1 MKHRLSFLRTGRTAL
16 AAMLPVM
23 LAASFAYAAANKA
36 GATAGATA
44 VPVSATS
51 PVEEHILANGM
62 KVLLVPRHLS
72 PTVSGGWVA
81 HVGSANERPG
91 ITGIAHLFEHMMFK
105 GSHVIGTRDDAL
117 DARLIDQQEA
127 LMDEMRAELSKLR
140 AAQRRGDIDDMTRP
154 ENKTPRMKQLESRF
168 DSLVAL
174 QRKNMV
180 KNEFDLILQ
189 KNGGSRIN
197 AFTNEDMTFYFETL
211 PANKL
216 ELWFWLEA
224 DRLKNRVFR
233 EFYSERDVVY
243 EERRRSL
250 ESTPTGKFEE
260 SFNSTFWDASPYS
273 WETIGWPSDVA
284 NISKA
289 QADDFYS
296 LFYAPQNLT
305 AVLVGDFDAR
315 QALAYAEKYLGSI
328 PRGARPAPE
337 MITTE
342 PPQVVEKRVYGEAET
357 NPTVE
362 MQWHAVAQVHKDV
375 PAFTVLQSL
384 LNGPTGRLQK
394 HLVLGNGAATSARAN
409 LDARKYEGAFSIEAS
424 AKDGHQPD
432 ELEHAIEGELAA
444 IVKDGVTADELLAVK
459 NRYLTGTFRQ
469 LDSNFSLMLR
479 YGVADARGE
488 WRDAD
493 RIDAAVQQVSSADV
507 QRTVKQYFTK
517 ENRAVATWTRKA
529 GAEAGDPA
537 LAALPEQARGMARGM
552 LDRIKNSQDP
562 AQLQRML
569 ERMDQMGAQATPDMK
584 PGLDLVRAR
593 IQARIAELGAAKK

>member
-1 MKHRLSFLRTGRTAL
+1 MTHRVPISLPARLIRLVLLPAAL
-16 AAMLPVM
+16 T
-23 LAASFAYAAANKA
+23 LALMPRPAAAA
-36 GATAGATA
+36 VARTPAAIATGAT
-44 VPVSATS
+44 VQ
-51 PVEEHILANGM
+51 EHVLGNGM

-72 PTVSGGWVA
+72 PTISGGWVA

-117 DARLIDQQEA
+117 DAKLIDQQEA
-127 LMDEMRAELSKLR
+127 VMDEMRGELSKLR
-140 AAQRRGDIDDMTRP
+140 AAQRRGDIDDMTKP
-154 ENKTPRMKQLESRF
+154 ENKTPRMKQLEVVF

-180 KNEFDLILQ
+180 KNEFDLVLQ

-197 AFTNEDMTFYFETL
+197 AFTNEDMTYYFETL

-216 ELWFWLEA
+216 ELWFWLES

-250 ESTPTGKFEE
+250 ESTPTGKYEE

-305 AVLVGDFDAR
+305 AVLVGDFDPA
-315 QALAYAEKYLGSI
+315 QAMAYAEKYLGSI
-328 PRGARPAPE
+328 PRGSRAAPE

-342 PPQVVEKRVYGEAET
+342 PPQVLEKRVYGEAET

-362 MQWHAVAQVHKDV
+362 IQWHTVAQVHKDV
-375 PAFTVLQSL
+375 PALTVLEAL

-409 LDARKYEGAFSIEAS
+409 QDSRKYEGAFSIEAA
-424 AKDGHQPD
+424 AKDGHPPD
-432 ELEHAIEGELAA
+432 ELERAIYAELDSVARN
-444 IVKDGVTADELLAVK
+444 GVPAEELSAVK
-459 NRYLTGTFRQ
+459 NRYLTGTYRQ
-469 LDSNFSLMLR
+469 LDSDFALMIR
-479 YGVADARGE
+479 YGMADARGE

-493 RIDAAVQQVSSADV
+493 RIDAAVQQVTSADV
-507 QRTVKQYFTK
+507 QAMVKRYFTR

-529 GAEAGDPA
+529 GSESDDPA
-537 LAALPEQARGMARGM
+537 LAGLPEQSKGMVKNM
-552 LDRIKNSQDP
+552 LSRIKSSQDP
-562 AQLQRML
+562 AQLQHML
-569 ERMDQMGAQATPDMK
+569 DRMDQMGAQAGPEMK
-584 PGLDLVRAR
+584 AGLDLVRTR

>member
-1 MKHRLSFLRTGRTAL
+1 MRHRVPISLASQLLVLLAVLLTSAL
-16 AAMLPVM
+16 AT
-23 LAASFAYAAANKA
+23 AAARRPP
-36 GATAGATA
+36 A
-44 VPVSATS
+44 VTVSGPA
-51 PVEEHILANGM
+51 VEEHVLVNGM

-72 PTVSGGWVA
+72 PTVSAGWVA

-117 DARLIDQQEA
+117 DAKLIDQQEA
-127 LMDEMRAELSKLR
+127 VMDEMRGELSKLR
-140 AAQRRGDIDDMTRP
+140 AAQRRGDIDDMTKP
-154 ENKTPRMKQLESRF
+154 ENKTARMKELEAVF
-168 DSLVAL
+168 DSLVTL

-250 ESTPTGKFEE
+250 ESTPTGKYEE
-260 SFNSTFWDASPYS
+260 AFNSTFWDASPYS

-289 QADDFYS
+289 QADEFYS

-305 AVLVGDFDAR
+305 AVLVGDFDSA

-328 PRGARPAPE
+328 PRGARAAPE
-337 MITTE
+337 MITSE
-342 PPQVVEKRVYGEAET
+342 PAQIIEKRVYGEAET

-362 MQWHAVAQVHKDV
+362 CQWHAVAQVHKDV
-375 PAFTVLQSL
+375 PALTVLQTL

-394 HLVLGNGAATSARAN
+394 HLVLGNGAAISARAN
-409 LDARKYEGAFSIEAS
+409 LDARKYEGAFTIEAA

-432 ELEHAIEGELAA
+432 ELERAIYAELDSLARN
-444 IVKDGVTADELLAVK
+444 GVPAEELTAVK
-459 NRYLTGTFRQ
+459 NRYLTGNYRQ
-469 LDSNFSLMLR
+469 LDSDFALMLR

-493 RIDAAVQQVSSADV
+493 RIDAAVQQVTSADV
-507 QRTVKQYFTK
+507 QAMVKRYFTR

-529 GAEAGDPA
+529 GSEPEDPA
-537 LAALPEQARGMARGM
+537 LAGMPEQAKGMVRNM
-552 LDRIKNSQDP
+552 LGRIKTSQDP

-569 ERMDQMGAQATPDMK
+569 ERMDQMGAQAGPDMK

>member
-1 MKHRLSFLRTGRTAL
+1 LLLPAVFTLSLMPAPARA
-16 AAMLPVM
+16 
-23 LAASFAYAAANKA
+23 AASRTPAAI
-36 GATAGATA
+36 ATGPA
-44 VPVSATS
+44 VQ
-51 PVEEHILANGM
+51 EHVLANGM

-72 PTVSGGWVA
+72 PTISGGWVA

-105 GSHVIGTRDDAL
+105 GSHVIGTRDAEL
-117 DARLIDQQEA
+117 DAKLIDQQEA
-127 LMDEMRAELSKLR
+127 VMDEMRAELSKLR
-140 AAQRRGDIDDMTRP
+140 AAQRRGDIDDMTKP
-154 ENKTPRMKQLESRF
+154 ESKTPRMKQLEVVF

-180 KNEFDLILQ
+180 KNEFDLVLQ

-197 AFTNEDMTFYFETL
+197 AFTNEDMTYYFETL

-216 ELWFWLEA
+216 ELWFWLES

-250 ESTPTGKFEE
+250 ESTPTGKYEE

-305 AVLVGDFDAR
+305 AVLVGDFDPA
-315 QALAYAEKYLGSI
+315 QAMAYAEKYLGSI
-328 PRGARPAPE
+328 PRGSRPAPE

-342 PPQVVEKRVYGEAET
+342 PPQVLEKRVYGEAET

-362 MQWHAVAQVHKDV
+362 IQWHTVAQVHKDV
-375 PAFTVLQSL
+375 PALTVLEAM

-394 HLVLGNGAATSARAN
+394 HLVLGGGAATSARAN
-409 LDARKYEGAFSIEAS
+409 QDSRKYEGAFSIQAE

-432 ELEHAIEGELAA
+432 ELERAIYAELDSVARN
-444 IVKDGVTADELLAVK
+444 GVPAEELSAVK
-459 NRYLTGTFRQ
+459 NRYLTSTYRQ
-469 LDSNFSLMLR
+469 LDSDFALMIR

-493 RIDAAVQQVSSADV
+493 RIDAAVQQVTSADV
-507 QRTVKQYFTK
+507 QAMVKRYFTR

-529 GAEAGDPA
+529 GSEPEDPA
-537 LAALPEQARGMARGM
+537 LAGLPEQSKGMVKGM
-552 LDRIKNSQDP
+552 LTRIKSSQDP

-569 ERMDQMGAQATPDMK
+569 DRMDQMGAQAGPEMK
-584 PGLDLVRAR
+584 AGLDLVRAR